1 MNFQD
6 LKALCRTSDYYDNH
20 IPDWMRSVWQKPE
33 GFQWFLKNNR
43 RQLVESGAL
52 VRLGRDYFVS
62 QGEFEGVAFRLL
74 TNNRYRPLEQMI
86 NSEGS
91 SAGFM
96 HASRAREE
104 LNHE

>member
-62 QGEFEGVAFRLL
+62 QESFEGVAFRLL
-74 TNNRYRPLEQMI
+74 TNNSHHRPDQATDTKE
-86 NSEGS
+86 S
-91 SAGFM
+91 SDFV

-104 LNHE
+104 DHHE

>member
-20 IPDWMRSVWQKPE
+20 LPDWMRSVWQKPE

-62 QGEFEGVAFRLL
+62 QEAFEGVAFQLL
-74 TNNRYRPLEQMI
+74 TNNSYQPAEPTH
-86 NSEGS
+86 NSKAS
-91 SAGFM
+91 SSNFI
-96 HASRAREE
+96 HASRAQGRFS
-104 LNHE
+104 

>member
-20 IPDWMRSVWQKPE
+20 IPNWMRSVWPKPE
-33 GFQWFLKNNR
+33 GFQWFLKNHR

-62 QGEFEGVAFRLL
+62 QEAFESVAFCLL
-74 TNNRYRPLEQMI
+74 TNNSYQPAETTHDSKASFSNFI
-86 NSEGS
+86 
-91 SAGFM
+91 
-96 HASRAREE
+96 HASRAQGRVS
-104 LNHE
+104 

>member
-6 LKALCRTSDYYDNH
+6 LNALCRTSDYYENY

-62 QGEFEGVAFRLL
+62 QEAFEGVAFRLL
-74 TNNRYRPLEQMI
+74 THNSCRPPEQMT
-86 NSEGS
+86 NSTAS
-91 SAGFM
+91 PSDFI
-96 HASRAREE
+96 HASRARGGPP
-104 LNHE
+104 

>member
-6 LKALCRTSDYYDNH
+6 LNALCRTSDYYDNH
-20 IPDWMRSVWQKPE
+20 IPDWMRSVWHKPE

-62 QGEFEGVAFRLL
+62 QETFERTAFRLL
-74 TNNRYRPLEQMI
+74 TKNCTSRDQNTGSTANNLI
-86 NSEGS
+86 
-91 SAGFM
+91 
-96 HASRAREE
+96 HASRAREGVE
-104 LNHE
+104 P

>member
-43 RQLVESGAL
+43 RRLVESGAL

-62 QGEFEGVAFRLL
+62 QESFEGVAFLLL
-74 TNNRYRPLEQMI
+74 TNNSHFNPEQA
-86 NSEGS
+86 SDAKES
-91 SAGFM
+91 SDLV
-96 HASRAREE
+96 HASRARGAGNE
-104 LNHE
+104 

>member
-6 LKALCRTSDYYDNH
+6 LKALCRTSNYYDDH

-62 QGEFEGVAFRLL
+62 QEAFEGVAFRLL
-74 TNNRYRPLEQMI
+74 TTNSHHPEQTI
-86 NSEGS
+86 DSKES
-91 SAGFM
+91 SDFV
-96 HASRAREE
+96 HASRAREGDE
-104 LNHE
+104 S